1 MGWPQ
6 AKADNKSESTVYK
19 LLHSSGLAKNGKRGS
34 HANDY
39 SARRIPLALCDT
51 YPMQSPLQS
60 PTAATDPK
68 SVKVNLTSG
77 TGMDIEWNDG
87 HVSHYS
93 FVYLRDACPCAMC
106 EEERGKA
113 GRRPGEPAKAAAGA
127 LLIFK
132 PTAKPLSA
140 EGVGKYAIKFSWNDN
155 HDLGIYSWKFLRE
168 VCPCEAC
175 KGTRAIG

>member
-1 MGWPQ
+1 
-6 AKADNKSESTVYK
+6 
-19 LLHSSGLAKNGKRGS
+19 
-34 HANDY
+34 
-39 SARRIPLALCDT
+39 
-51 YPMQSPLQS
+51 MQSPLQS

-77 TGMDIEWNDG
+77 AGMDIEWQDG

-113 GRRPGEPAKAAAGA
+113 GRRPGQPAKLASGA
-127 LLIFK
+127 LPMYK
-132 PTAKPLSA
+132 PAAKPLSA

-168 VCPCEAC
+168 VCPCEVC
-175 KGTRAIG
+175 NMTHTTG